1 MLRGCWCAM
10 RCGRWISARPSAWSA
25 SISCRLGLADLEEIV
40 PQSPDLILIPKVE
53 TPEQV
58 SDVVRSCR
66 FDCEAKRSIA
76 RPIWL
81 MPILESALGIENA
94 FAIAKASDRI
104 AAITIGLED
113 YTADLGVAKTPEGTE
128 SLYAR
133 QRVVNAAHAAHVQA
147 IDSVYGDVA
156 DSEGLLRWGEASRA
170 MGFEGMGCIHPIQI
184 EIIHRAFA
192 PTVSELEKALKIVAA
207 YEDAQARGLGVVSL
221 GSKMIDAPV
230 VQRALKLVARARQM
244 GIDRRASRRRRTI
257 MSAGVATGLITN
269 AIGRRVPTMVNGR
282 EQTPYAGVD
291 GHRPTGCKAGPPIRS
306 NSDYPTNGD
315 KRVPDLETAL
325 RLCGLRDGMTIS
337 SHHHL
342 RNGDRVALTALQT
355 AARMGAKD
363 LVWFPSASFPCH
375 EPVIDLMK
383 SGAVH
388 HIEGSMNGP
397 LGDYCS
403 HGHMRGLGVLRSH
416 GGRWQAVQDG
426 EVHIDIAV
434 IAAPTADFF
443 GNADG
448 SHGKSACGSLGF
460 ALADSIYADRVIVVT
475 DNLVPFP
482 CVPWQIQGNNVDYVV
497 EVDSIGDPSKIVSG
511 TTQIT
516 RSPDRLRISEL
527 VARFLRDSGI
537 MRDGFS
543 FQAGAGG
550 IALAFVDYLARMMKA
565 ANVKASF
572 VRGGSTKYLVDLLNE
587 GLIGYI
593 LDGQTFDLDAV
604 RSIASDPRHVPTSPF
619 TSYNFHGKGN
629 FASMVDA
636 AVLGAT
642 EVDVNFNA
650 NVVTHSDGRLLH
662 GIGGWQNCLFAGCTI
677 LAVPSFRD
685 RIPVI
690 VDEVTT
696 VTGPGE
702 LIDVIATER
711 GIAINPKRQDLLDA
725 VKGKGLPIRPIEE
738 IKAEVEKICGGK
750 PAKPRLLDQSGR
762 GGEVGG
768 WNGAR
773 YRLAGGG

>member
-1 MLRGCWCAM
+1 
-10 RCGRWISARPSAWSA
+10 
-25 SISCRLGLADLEEIV
+25 
-40 PQSPDLILIPKVE
+40 
-53 TPEQV
+53 
-58 SDVVRSCR
+58 
-66 FDCEAKRSIA
+66 
-76 RPIWL
+76 
-81 MPILESALGIENA
+81 
-94 FAIAKASDRI
+94 
-104 AAITIGLED
+104 
-113 YTADLGVAKTPEGTE
+113 
-128 SLYAR
+128 
-133 QRVVNAAHAAHVQA
+133 
-147 IDSVYGDVA
+147 
-156 DSEGLLRWGEASRA
+156 
-170 MGFEGMGCIHPIQI
+170 
-184 EIIHRAFA
+184 
-192 PTVSELEKALKIVAA
+192 
-207 YEDAQARGLGVVSL
+207 
-221 GSKMIDAPV
+221 
-230 VQRALKLVARARQM
+230 
-244 GIDRRASRRRRTI
+244 
-257 MSAGVATGLITN
+257 MSAGVASGLITN
-269 AIGRRVPTMVNGR
+269 AIGRRVPSLVNGR
-282 EQTPYAGVD
+282 EQLPYLGVD
-291 GHRPTGCKAGPPIRS
+291 GHRPTGRKTGARIRS
-306 NSDYPTNGD
+306 NRDYPTNGD

-325 RLCGLRDGMTIS
+325 RLCGLRDGMTVS
-337 SHHHL
+337 NHHHL
-342 RNGDRVALTALQT
+342 RNGDLVALTALQT
-355 AARMGAKD
+355 AARMGVKD
-363 LVWFPSASFPCH
+363 LVWFPSASFPCQ
-375 EPVIDLMK
+375 EPVIELMK

-434 IAAPTADFF
+434 IAAPTADYF

-460 ALADSIYADRVIVVT
+460 ALGDSVYADRVIVVT

-497 EVDSIGDPSKIVSG
+497 QVNSIGDPSKIVSG

-550 IALAFVDYLARMMKA
+550 IALAFVDYLSRMMKA
-565 ANVKASF
+565 ANVKAGF
-572 VRGGSTKYLVDLLNE
+572 VRGGSTKYLVDMLNE
-587 GLIGYI
+587 GLVGYI

-604 RSIASDPRHVPTSPF
+604 RSIANDPRHVPTSPF

-642 EVDVNFNA
+642 EVDIDFNA

-702 LIDVIATER
+702 LIDVVATER
-711 GIAINPKRQDLLDA
+711 GIAINPRRQDLLDA
-725 VKGKGLPIRPIEE
+725 VKGKGLPIRPLEE

-750 PAKPRLLDQSGR
+750 PAKPRLLDNAVAVVKWVDGTVLDTVWQ
-762 GGEVGG
+762 VA
-768 WNGAR
+768 NDTPYAPK
-773 YRLAGGG
+773 AGGGE